1 MNIWICLYL
10 GSAISGL
17 YSMYEYLLGLIFTQ
31 RDYNFYGLA
40 IVLTI
45 LTLTK
50 IYSSVLENKKKEL
63 QSKKRV

>member
-1 MNIWICLYL
+1 MNILWICLYL
-10 GSAISGL
+10 GSALSGL

-45 LTLTK
+45 LTIFK
-50 IYSSVLENKKKEL
+50 IFSATVQVRKNL
-63 QSKKRV
+63 QKR